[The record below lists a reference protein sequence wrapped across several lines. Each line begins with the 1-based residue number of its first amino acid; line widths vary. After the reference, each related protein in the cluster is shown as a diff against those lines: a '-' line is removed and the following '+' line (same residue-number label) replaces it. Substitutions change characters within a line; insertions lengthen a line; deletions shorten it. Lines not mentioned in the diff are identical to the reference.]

1 MKHVIL
7 ICLLVNFSVFLSA
20 CQNTNNARVDHI
32 KNNKALYLD
41 NVFPKYIDVPIESEQ
56 EIFAIN
62 DEMKLMVE
70 TRLKP
75 EKDIRKRA
83 VKLLE
88 QIFSNDERSL
98 DYEYGANFTAID
110 AYKNNQANCLSL
122 TIMAY
127 VLAKEAGLN
136 VDFQDVNVPEFWV
149 RNGQYNQL
157 TGHVN
162 LLIKKPPH
170 PNEVVVWGNDLI
182 QIDFDPYVTKKQFT
196 RNIIGKNTVLAMYYN
211 NKGAQALVNLEYA
224 TAYAYFKAST
234 LIDPAFSVGWGNLGI
249 LYRLT
254 NQHDLAIKTYRYAL
268 TLDDKNFTA
277 MTNLAFIL
285 KLNGENEEV
294 KQIEE
299 LLHRKRINNPYYHA
313 LLADEAFFDGNNN
326 AAIKHYK
333 KAIKLNKGIHE
344 FYYELARVYYKNNE
358 LELAKATM
366 KKAISIN
373 KGEAVERQYI
383 AKLNFLKQMDAS
395 H

>member
-1 MKHVIL
+1 MKHFIL
-7 ICLLVNFSVFLSA
+7 ISLLVTFAVFLSA
-20 CQNTNNARVDHI
+20 CQNINGTHISRIKTNET
-32 KNNKALYLD
+32 LYLD
-41 NVFPKYIDVPIESEQ
+41 NAFPKYIDIPIESEQ

-83 VKLLE
+83 LKLLE
-88 QIFSNDERSL
+88 QIFSNDGSSL
-98 DYEYGANFTAID
+98 DYLYGANFSAID

-127 VLAKEAGLN
+127 VLAKEAGFN

-162 LLIKKPPH
+162 LVIKKPEP
-170 PNEVVVWGNDLI
+170 PNGVVVWGSDLI
-182 QIDFDPYVTKKQFT
+182 EIDFDPYVTKKQFS
-196 RNIIGKNTVLAMYYN
+196 RKIIGKNTVLAMFYN
-211 NKGAQALVNLEYA
+211 NKGAQALVNFEY
-224 TAYAYFKAST
+224 TSAYAYFKAST
-234 LIDPAFSVGWGNLGI
+234 IADPSFSVGWGNLGI

-254 NQHDLAIKTYRYAL
+254 NQNNLAEKTYRYAI

-277 MTNLAFIL
+277 MTNLAFLL
-285 KLNGENEEV
+285 KLNGENDEV
-294 KQIEE
+294 KHIEDA
-299 LLHRKRINNPYYHA
+299 LHKKRIDNPYYHA

-326 AAIKHYK
+326 TAIRYYK
-333 KAIKLNKGIHE
+333 KAIKLNKRIHE
-344 FYYELARVYYKNNE
+344 FYFGLAQVYYKNNE

-373 KGEAVERQYI
+373 KGKAVEREYI
-383 AKLNFLKQMDAS
+383 AKLNFLRKMDVT